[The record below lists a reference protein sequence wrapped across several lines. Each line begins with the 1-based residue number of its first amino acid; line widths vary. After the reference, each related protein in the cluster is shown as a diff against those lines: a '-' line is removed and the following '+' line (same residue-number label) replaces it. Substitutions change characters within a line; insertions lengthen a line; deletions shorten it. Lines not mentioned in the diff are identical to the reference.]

1 MRILN
6 EGGVSA
12 NSSCGRIWSLTEW
25 PVSEQVFDRLANASK
40 PHGLDDR
47 KDSRQ
52 STTRPRMAWTAA
64 PIVVKTWEQVI
75 IGTQADL
82 NNRERSVFPASA
94 KPVRSV
100 HDALGASSN
109 IFGSFAER
117 GTLFGTFVIFGRSAD
132 QRGCSATLR
141 GPQIILWRSAGNLR
155 MASAI
160 VKRNSQASSVQS
172 TQPVPGPLQAV
183 RAGGRIVQFIYPR
196 GRFSIK
202 RSSSRPV
209 PHGHRCT
216 HSAGLPAGPERGLL
230 TSAMRAR
237 RTNRCGT
244 WQEV

>member
-6 EGGVSA
+6 GGGASA

-25 PVSEQVFDRLANASK
+25 PVSEQVFDLLANASK
-40 PHGLDDR
+40 PLGLNHR
-47 KDSRQ
+47 RISRQ
-52 STTRPRMAWTAA
+52 STTRRRNAWTAT
-64 PIVVKTWEQVI
+64 PIAVKAWKQVI
-75 IGTQADL
+75 IGIQAGL

-94 KPVRSV
+94 KPVHSV
-100 HDALGASSN
+100 HDAVGAFSN
-109 IFGSFAER
+109 IFGSLAER
-117 GTLFGTFVIFGRSAD
+117 GTLFGMSVIFGRSAD

-141 GPQIILWRSAGNLR
+141 GLQITLWSSTGNPR
-155 MASAI
+155 MASSI
-160 VKRNSQASSVQS
+160 VKRKSQASPVQS
-172 TQPVPGPLQAV
+172 TQPVPGLLQAV
-183 RAGGRIVQFIYPR
+183 RAGDRIVQFVDPG
-196 GRFSIK
+196 GRFPIK

-237 RTNRCGT
+237 RPNSGGT